1 MDYIELSLNDL
12 KEKSVELANQI
23 KIDYEPDLIIYIAKG
38 GYLIGKYISESLNVM
53 LIPVYAERRTNGFKS
68 VVSPLLQVLPNRIKL
83 FFRSLE
89 LKSGVHAVV
98 KKKNVY
104 FKSEDLESLGKVKK
118 ILLVD
123 DSVDTGSSVLSIIEE
138 MEKLKISVEEIR
150 VAALNVWG
158 KSTGVVKV
166 AYWIFR
172 DTIIITPMSNDSR
185 YHNDFLE
192 LYNNR

>member
-12 KEKSVELANQI
+12 KEKTVELANQI

-83 FFRSLE
+83 FFRRLE

-98 KKKNVY
+98 KKRDVH

-138 MEKLKISVEEIR
+138 MGKLKISVEEIR

-158 KSTGVVKV
+158 KSTSVVKV

>member
-98 KKKNVY
+98 KKRNVY

>member
-83 FFRSLE
+83 FFRRLE

-98 KKKNVY
+98 KRCA
-104 FKSEDLESLGKVKK
+104 F
-118 ILLVD
+118 
-123 DSVDTGSSVLSIIEE
+123 
-138 MEKLKISVEEIR
+138 
-150 VAALNVWG
+150 
-158 KSTGVVKV
+158 
-166 AYWIFR
+166 
-172 DTIIITPMSNDSR
+172 
-185 YHNDFLE
+185 
-192 LYNNR
+192 

>member
-98 KKKNVY
+98 KKRDVH

-138 MEKLKISVEEIR
+138 MGKLKISVEEIR